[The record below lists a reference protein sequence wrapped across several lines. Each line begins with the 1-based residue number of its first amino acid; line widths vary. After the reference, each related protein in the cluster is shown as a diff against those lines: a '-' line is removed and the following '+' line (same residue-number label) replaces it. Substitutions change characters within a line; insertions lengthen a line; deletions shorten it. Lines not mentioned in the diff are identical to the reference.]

1 MKIIH
6 LLILSLILVIYSG
19 CYYRYEIVYPDEDK
33 FLGICARDRIIGI
46 LGTRFYDD
54 TLRDK
59 SSLHIFFHDGGKPSV
74 ISIIGYHLSSSELY
88 ELGLSNIKNKKDYI
102 FGKDRKENNI
112 YKVTINAD
120 REMIENFKKRG
131 ILESDRADILEK
143 DIFILQNYYLEYT
156 EQRIDKKT
164 LITKVEY
171 VLKNKKTHDIAMRSR
186 YYHLYTDKFK
196 MRIDKEWQP
205 LEKLYGKD
213 IQEMN
218 GNCI

>member
-1 MKIIH
+1 M
-6 LLILSLILVIYSG
+6 
-19 CYYRYEIVYPDEDK
+19 
-33 FLGICARDRIIGI
+33 
-46 LGTRFYDD
+46 
-54 TLRDK
+54 
-59 SSLHIFFHDGGKPSV
+59 
-74 ISIIGYHLSSSELY
+74 
-88 ELGLSNIKNKKDYI
+88 
-102 FGKDRKENNI
+102 
-112 YKVTINAD
+112 
-120 REMIENFKKRG
+120 
-131 ILESDRADILEK
+131 EK
-143 DIFILQNYYLEYT
+143 DILILQNYYLEYT

>member
-171 VLKNKKTHDIAMRSR
+171 VPKNKKTHDIAMRSR

>member
-1 MKIIH
+1 MKITN

-19 CYYRYEIVYPDEDK
+19 CYYRYEIVYPDSDK
-33 FLGICARDRIIGI
+33 FLGICARDRAIGI

-74 ISIIGYHLSSSELY
+74 ISIIGYYLSSPELY

-120 REMIENFKKRG
+120 RKMIENFKKRG

-171 VLKNKKTHDIAMRSR
+171 VLKNKKTHNIALRGIDYFLYADR
-186 YYHLYTDKFK
+186 YKSLPEDKT
-196 MRIDKEWQP
+196 WQSYDMQYP
-205 LEKLYGKD
+205 ARGSCVL
-213 IQEMN
+213 
-218 GNCI
+218 

>member
-1 MKIIH
+1 MQMIH
-6 LLILSLILVIYSG
+6 LLILSLILVLCGG
-19 CYYRYEIVYPDEDK
+19 CYYRYEIVYPDSDK

-120 REMIENFKKRG
+120 REMIENFKKKE
-131 ILESDRADILEK
+131 ES
-143 DIFILQNYYLEYT
+143 
-156 EQRIDKKT
+156 
-164 LITKVEY
+164 
-171 VLKNKKTHDIAMRSR
+171 
-186 YYHLYTDKFK
+186 
-196 MRIDKEWQP
+196 
-205 LEKLYGKD
+205 
-213 IQEMN
+213 
-218 GNCI
+218 

>member
-59 SSLHIFFHDGGKPSV
+59 SSLHIFFYDGGKPSV

>member
-120 REMIENFKKRG
+120 REMIENFKKKE
-131 ILESDRADILEK
+131 ES
-143 DIFILQNYYLEYT
+143 
-156 EQRIDKKT
+156 
-164 LITKVEY
+164 
-171 VLKNKKTHDIAMRSR
+171 
-186 YYHLYTDKFK
+186 
-196 MRIDKEWQP
+196 
-205 LEKLYGKD
+205 
-213 IQEMN
+213 
-218 GNCI
+218 

>member
-19 CYYRYEIVYPDEDK
+19 CYYRYEIVYPDSDK

-143 DIFILQNYYLEYT
+143 DIFILQNYYLEYI

>member
-1 MKIIH
+1 MKITN